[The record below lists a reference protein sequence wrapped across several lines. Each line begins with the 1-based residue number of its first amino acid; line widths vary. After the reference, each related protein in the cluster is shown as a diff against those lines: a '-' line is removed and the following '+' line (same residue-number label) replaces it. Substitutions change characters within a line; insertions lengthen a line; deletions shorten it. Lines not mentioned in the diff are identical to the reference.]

1 MVDSSCSELFFWLL
15 KGLWCWYIVDMS
27 WIVDIKVSDCWVV
40 NFEVVSF
47 VYFVVIPK
55 GVVCEFIP
63 VNLVVNFKEFDSDLS
78 VASGDVVSGVLVWL
92 S

>member
-1 MVDSSCSELFFWLL
+1 
-15 KGLWCWYIVDMS
+15 MS

-40 NFEVVSF
+40 DFKAVSF

-63 VNLVVNFKEFDSDLS
+63 VDLVVNFKEFDSDLLKTRNTK
-78 VASGDVVSGVLVWL
+78 GP
-92 S
+92 

>member
-1 MVDSSCSELFFWLL
+1 MSPDS
-15 KGLWCWYIVDMS
+15 WYVINVS
-27 WIVDIKVSDCWVV
+27 WIVDIKISNCWVV
-40 NFEVVSF
+40 DFKAVSF

-55 GVVCEFIP
+55 SVVCEFIP
-63 VNLVVNFKEFDSDLS
+63 MDLVVDFEELDSDLS